1 MVRLFIC
8 LNFQITK
15 KSKGWVFKT
24 QYFPPTL
31 NPYAPIHTLGENIFL
46 FACDSDIKMMWFLD
60 ETMKH
65 TQRWNEKTLSIVK
78 WLYELNGAM
87 WKCAYDFYNIVM
99 HTLFLYFLTPLNV
112 SD

>member
-87 WKCAYDFYNIVM
+87 WKCAYDF
-99 HTLFLYFLTPLNV
+99 
-112 SD
+112 